1 VGERTDG
8 LKAEVDTNDLWQTPI
23 FNNQSVYPCK
33 NPCRTF
39 LMINFEWY
47 RSFIEVY
54 RVGTVSGAAQVLHLT
69 QPAVSQHVAALESA
83 LGNPLFQRTPRRMV
97 PTEAGQR
104 LYTQVAGAIEKLES
118 IPDKNSTA
126 ETPQTIRIGTPQ
138 EYFTERML
146 DRLPQEEQTFYTV
159 QFGLTTE
166 LIPQLKAGKLDIV
179 IATQK
184 ITLSDIE
191 YQLLFEEFFW
201 LIGPPNL
208 AVPIAEG
215 ISQADLNPIAQW
227 LLTQQWI
234 AYSEELPIARRFW
247 RVVFGRRIDVHPKL
261 IIPDLRAIRQAV
273 AAGFGFS
280 VLPDYLC
287 ADWVKENRLTLILKP
302 SPTVK
307 NCLWLAFRKSEK
319 QQPKIKR
326 MLELYQF

>member
-1 VGERTDG
+1 
-8 LKAEVDTNDLWQTPI
+8 
-23 FNNQSVYPCK
+23 
-33 NPCRTF
+33 
-39 LMINFEWY
+39 MINFEWY

-118 IPDKNSTA
+118 VPHKNSTA
-126 ETPQTIRIGTPQ
+126 ETPQTIRIGTPP

-146 DRLPQEEQTFYTV
+146 DRLPQDDRTFYTV
-159 QFGLTTE
+159 QFGLTSE

-191 YQLLFEEFFW
+191 CQLLFEETFW
-201 LIGPPNL
+201 LVGPPNL
-208 AVPIAEG
+208 EVPIAEE
-215 ISQADLNPIAQW
+215 ISQTDLNAIAQW
-227 LLTQQWI
+227 LLTQPWI

-247 RVVFGRRIDVHPKL
+247 RVVFGKRIDVQPKL

-273 AAGFGFS
+273 AAGFGLS

-287 ADWVKENRLTLILKP
+287 VDWLQENRLTLVLKP

-307 NCLWLAFRKSEK
+307 NRLWLAFRKSER
-319 QQPKIKR
+319 QLPKIKR
-326 MLELYQF
+326 MLEICKFQ